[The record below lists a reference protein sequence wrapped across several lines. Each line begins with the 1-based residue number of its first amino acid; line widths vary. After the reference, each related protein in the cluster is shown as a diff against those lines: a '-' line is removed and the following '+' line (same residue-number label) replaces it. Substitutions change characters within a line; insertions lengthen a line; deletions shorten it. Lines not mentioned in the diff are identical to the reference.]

1 MAGDIQAEY
10 RALFGPGEGD
20 FAGVAAKLRAADEVH
35 IVTHIRPDADAVG
48 SALGLK
54 YALDALGVPSSV
66 YIGQK
71 EELPENIRTV
81 PGVGTVALGKPLP
94 STGLVVTTDCAS
106 LDRTGM
112 YHDELASHPER
123 VVVIDHHA
131 SNPGYGALNLVLPS
145 ESTTVI
151 IRELLS
157 HMGVELTPDI
167 AYCLYAGLVTDT
179 GSFRWGTARM
189 HILAAELMEHG
200 VDTRAAA
207 MDLMDAV
214 SADDLKLMGDVM
226 AGMETRVA
234 GRYTISVLAID
245 DAHLRHMNQT
255 AIEAIIEYS
264 RALTGSDIG
273 VVFKEIHP
281 GYWSVSL
288 RSSVVNVADVAAMHG
303 GGGHVPA
310 AGYSVAGAVD
320 AAIDAL
326 QQSVSE
332 LP

>member
-1 MAGDIQAEY
+1 MADGIQAEY
-10 RALFGPGEGD
+10 PALFGPGEGN
-20 FAGVAAKLRAADEVH
+20 FTAVAEKLRAADEVH

-48 SALGLK
+48 SAFGLK
-54 YALDALGVPSSV
+54 YALAALDVPAKV
-66 YIGQK
+66 YIGQNV
-71 EELPENIRTV
+71 ELPENIRTV
-81 PGVGTVALGKPLP
+81 PGVETVALGKPLP
-94 STGLVVTTDCAS
+94 ETGLIVTTDCAS

-112 YHDELASHPER
+112 YQEELAAHPER

-157 HMGVELTPDI
+157 YLDVELTPDI

-179 GSFRWGTARM
+179 GSFRWGTSRM

-226 AGMETRVA
+226 AGMETRAA

-255 AIEAIIEYS
+255 AIESIIEYS

-288 RSSVVNVADVAAMHG
+288 RSSVVNVAEVAAIHG
-303 GGGHVPA
+303 GGGHIPA
-310 AGYSVAGAVD
+310 AGYSVAGSVD
-320 AAIDAL
+320 DAIDAL
-326 QQSVSE
+326 QKSVSE